1 MDTRTAAKLRR
12 QLGYFTLPEV
22 AEMCGKERRNLAEW
36 TDSGLLPKPTV
47 RLGGRRRYYPAAV
60 MEQIKERIEKGIE

>member
-12 QLGYFTLPEV
+12 QLGYFSLPEV
-22 AEMCGKERRNLAEW
+22 CEMCQTEVRSFREW

-47 RLGGRRRYYPAAV
+47 RIGGRRAYYPAAV